1 MIEQVIA
8 AVSTY
13 YMNRSIAE
21 GELLPKMYF
30 YELEN
35 GVLGHVRNINHID
48 ARVNEISFLFE
59 TWLENRRVKVKRVE
73 SENIPE
79 LFLDFNNRIDVVT
92 NEIQEYFKSC
102 IDSRVYFFE
111 FDDGRIGNARDFGT
125 AKHICKNGSI
135 ILEALMED
143 RLVINVKGIFMKPRS
158 VQ

>member
-59 TWLENRRVKVKRVE
+59 TWLEDRKVKVKRIE
-73 SENIPE
+73 SEDIPK
-79 LFLDFNNRIDVVT
+79 LFSDYNNRVGIIT
-92 NEIQEYFKSC
+92 NEIQKHFKSC
-102 IDSRVYFFE
+102 VDPRVYFFE
-111 FDDGRIGNARDFGT
+111 FDDGHIGNARDLDA

-135 ILEALMED
+135 ILEASMRN
-143 RLVINVKGIFMKPRS
+143 RLAINTQGIFMKPRS
-158 VQ
+158 KW